1 LPRQDAAR
9 RRIAHPD
16 FEWSF
21 ATTIGECSAESAVY
35 SGPVRG
41 IVAGLLLCLA
51 PAVCALSP
59 DRTIRQFH
67 HTAWTAKDG
76 APSQISALA
85 QTTDGFLWIGSAR
98 GLYRFDGVT
107 FETYAPQEGV
117 TLPSHNIYTLLAT
130 RDGGLWVS
138 FRPSGL
144 GFIKDGKISVFSKP
158 EEIPPGHV
166 NAFARDGNG
175 RIWAGTANGLA
186 LRAGTRWIVMNADWH
201 VRWLFVDRAGTL
213 WITTTKGFFSLRRGA
228 KRFELAGPP
237 AITKVAQAPNGRL
250 WVTHDQLTL
259 RRLHAGPDD
268 RLDVLVN
275 PMDLLIDRDGTIW
288 MVDVSGGIVRLRHP
302 EQAPN
307 RLILDHDPLLD
318 PYGERDGL
326 TADVASV
333 LLEDR
338 EGTIWAGTSK
348 GLDRFRYSHVTP
360 LPLPPAH
367 LKVTLA
373 ADDDGSVWAGSA
385 ANAELVRVRGSTA
398 ETHPVPHLASSVYRD
413 ANGTRWWGAHG
424 GIIRQR
430 GGRLDSF
437 LKPRDLPADFLWEVL
452 RAGEDGSL
460 WVSYGD
466 EGLMHFRDGEWSRPA
481 PPPGLLARG
490 PSATFHDPHGR
501 IWLGYTENR
510 VALLE
515 NGRATVYTRDDG
527 IDIGRI
533 RVIRGRTGPHY
544 WLGGELGLAVFAGGA
559 FRGIL
564 ARDGTRFGTVSGI
577 IETADGAVWLNEMRG
592 VVRIA
597 PDEARKAIADPR
609 HRVAYQRFDFL
620 DGMPGSP
627 QMNFTVSTAV
637 EGADGLL
644 WFATDNGLAS
654 IDPARL
660 QRNTVPPPVA
670 IRSVTADRAYTPGA
684 RLQLPVGTRQV
695 EIHYTA
701 LSLSIPERVKFR
713 YRLDGADD
721 EWQDAGTRREA
732 FYTNLGPGTY
742 TFRVRAANNDGVWNE
757 DGASLA
763 IVIPPAFH
771 QTKWFLLACA
781 AAAACVVWVV
791 YLLRMRQLTARLQR
805 LHEERMDERT
815 RIARDLHDTLLQGF
829 LGASM
834 QLHVAA
840 DRIPADSSAKPI
852 VTNVL
857 GMIAKVSE
865 EGRQAVRGLRLSES
879 SESLEQ
885 AFGRAKQ
892 ELAGERDVGF
902 RVIVIGRH
910 RPVAPMVRDEIY
922 RIGREALV
930 NAFQHAEAKNVE
942 VEVEYL
948 DSALRLRV
956 RDDGRGIDET
966 VLQSGRDEHWGL
978 AGMHERAR
986 KIGARFRVTSRKSA
1000 GTEIEL
1006 SVPRRI
1012 AYRR

>member
-1 LPRQDAAR
+1 MRVVAVVL
-9 RRIAHPD
+9 IV
-16 FEWSF
+16 F
-21 ATTIGECSAESAVY
+21 A
-35 SGPVRG
+35 PV
-41 IVAGLLLCLA
+41 VS
-51 PAVCALSP
+51 ALSP

-117 TLPSHNIYTLLAT
+117 TLPSHNIYTLMAT
-130 RDGGLWVS
+130 PDGGLWVS

-144 GFIKDGKISVFSKP
+144 GFIRDGRLAVFTNP

-166 NAFARDGNG
+166 NAFARDGGG
-175 RIWAGTANGLA
+175 RIWAGTSNGLA
-186 LRAGTRWIVMNADWH
+186 LRSGTRWIVMNADWH
-201 VRWLFVDRAGTL
+201 VRWLLVDRAGTL
-213 WITTTKGFFSLRRGA
+213 WITTTKGLFSLPRGA
-228 KRFELAGPP
+228 KEFGRAGPP
-237 AITKVAQAPNGRL
+237 AITKIAQAPNGRL

-259 RRLHAGPDD
+259 RRLRAGAED
-268 RLDVLVN
+268 RLEVFVN
-275 PMDLLIDRDGTIW
+275 PMDLLIDRDGTLW
-288 MVDVSGGIVRLRHP
+288 MVDVSGGLARLRHP
-302 EQAPN
+302 EQVPN
-307 RLILDHDPLLD
+307 RPIRDSDPLLD
-318 PYGERDGL
+318 LYAEDDGL

-333 LLEDR
+333 LFEDR
-338 EGTIWAGTSK
+338 EGNVWAGTAK

-360 LPLPPAH
+360 LPLPPLH

-373 ADDDGSVWAGSA
+373 ADDDGGVWAGSA
-385 ANAELVRVRGSTA
+385 ANPELVRVRGSTA
-398 ETHPVPHLASSVYRD
+398 EVHPVPHLVSSVYRD

-460 WVSYGD
+460 WVSHGD
-466 EGLMHFRDGEWSRPA
+466 EGLLHFKDGVWSRRA

-490 PSATFHDPHGR
+490 PSATFHDSRGR

-510 VALLE
+510 VAILDG
-515 NGRATVYTRDDG
+515 GRATVYTRDDG
-527 IDIGRI
+527 IDVGRI
-533 RVIRGRTGPHY
+533 RVIRGRNGPHY
-544 WLGGELGLAVFAGGA
+544 WLGGELGLAVFDGGT
-559 FRGIL
+559 FRSIV

-597 PDEARKAIADPR
+597 PEEARRAVADPS
-609 HRVAYQRFDFL
+609 HRIAYQLFDFL

-637 EGADGLL
+637 EATDGLL
-644 WFATDNGLAS
+644 WFATDNGLAR

-670 IRSVTADRAYTPGA
+670 IRSIAADRAYAAAP
-684 RLQLPVGTRQV
+684 RLQLPVGTRQI

-713 YRLDGADD
+713 YRLEGADD
-721 EWQDAGTRREA
+721 GWQDAGGRREA

-742 TFRVRAANNDGVWNE
+742 TFRVRAANHDGLWNE
-757 DGASLA
+757 DGASVA

-771 QTKWFLLACA
+771 QTKWFLVLCI
-781 AAAACVVWVV
+781 AAAACAVWIA
-791 YLLRMRQLTARLQR
+791 YLLRLRQMTARLQR

-815 RIARDLHDTLLQGF
+815 RIARELHDTLLQGF
-829 LGASM
+829 LSASM

-840 DRIPADSSAKPI
+840 DRIPDDSAAKPI

-857 GMIAKVSE
+857 GLISKVSE

-879 SESLEQ
+879 SESVEQ

-892 ELAGERDVGF
+892 ELAGEHDAGF
-902 RVIVIGRH
+902 RVIVAGRH
-910 RPVAPMVRDEIY
+910 RPVAPVVRDEIY

-948 DSALRLRV
+948 DSAFHLRV

-966 VLQSGRDEHWGL
+966 VLQSGRDDHWGL
-978 AGMHERAR
+978 AGMRERAR
-986 KIGARFRVTSRKSA
+986 KIGAQFRVTSRKGA

-1006 SVPRRI
+1006 TVPRRI